1 MREFEMHR
9 PNVSAYQKMQAGMP
23 LLVFLSYVICSTH
36 LIQAQAVFPLPGW
49 FKNNIGR
56 PAADEK
62 SKMVSDYLN
71 SLNKD
76 GKLSL
81 TEADVIRLV
90 LENNLDVVVERYD
103 PRLAFFD
110 IERAYT
116 LFDPKLQFTLSAGRS
131 TTPLPTNFL
140 TGVNSLTDLQHMAN
154 FTFSQLFQTGT
165 QYQIE
170 FDNARQSSNNLR
182 NLVNPLISSSLRATI
197 TQPLL
202 KNFGLLPT
210 TRFIRISRN
219 NRDISEHLFAQK
231 IIDMINLVQNLYW
244 DLVFAREDIKVKQRS
259 LDLATKTNEDNK
271 RQVEIGTLAPI
282 EVVKS
287 ESEIAN
293 RKEDLIVAEF
303 TLKQMEDQM
312 KKLIT
317 SLGDPAQITSSI
329 EPLDPTLSPSA
340 LKDFDLAQAVS
351 YAIEARPEIKQARK
365 QIENGEIDIQYFR
378 NQLLPRADLSVS
390 YGTAALAGPS
400 KVFAP
405 DGTLLP
411 GPVSGLEDNL
421 HTLFRRDFPTYNAQI
436 TVEIPIKNRSGQAD
450 YARASI
456 AKRQAERNLKAL
468 EQRIALEV
476 RNAHTQ
482 LEMNRARIEA
492 TQKARELAE
501 KNLDAEQKKFQLGT
515 STIRFVLEEQRNLAV
530 AQSNELRALVD
541 FTKSK
546 NDLEKAMGKTLEA
559 HSIRIEDAI
568 AGKIEPSKQS
578 LTTPAAGGS

>member
-1 MREFEMHR
+1 M
-9 PNVSAYQKMQAGMP
+9 
-23 LLVFLSYVICSTH
+23 L
-36 LIQAQAVFPLPGW
+36 
-49 FKNNIGR
+49 
-56 PAADEK
+56 
-62 SKMVSDYLN
+62 SDYLN

-81 TEADVIRLV
+81 SEADVIRLV
-90 LENNLDVVVERYD
+90 LENNLDVVVDRYD
-103 PRLAFFD
+103 PRPAFFD

-116 LFDPKLQFTLSAGRS
+116 LFDPKFQVSLSAGRS
-131 TTPLPTNFL
+131 TVPLPTNFI
-140 TGVNSLTDLQHMAN
+140 TGVNSLTDLQHGAN

-165 QYQIE
+165 QYRID
-170 FDNARQSSNNLR
+170 FFNSRQSSNNAR
-182 NLVNPLISSSLRATI
+182 NLINPIIQSSLQATI
-197 TQPLL
+197 IQPLL
-202 KNFGLLPT
+202 KNFGLLPN
-210 TRFIRISRN
+210 TRFIRINRN
-219 NRDISEHLFAQK
+219 NRDISEHLFAQR
-231 IIDMINLVQNLYW
+231 IIDMINQVQNLYW

-317 SLGDPAQITSSI
+317 ALGDPAQITSRI
-329 EPLDPTLSPSA
+329 EPLDSTLSPSA

-365 QIENGEIDIQYFR
+365 QIENGEIDVQYFR

-400 KVFAP
+400 KIFAP

-411 GPVSGLEDNL
+411 GPVSGFEDNL
-421 HTLFRRDFPTYNAQI
+421 HTLFRREFATYNAQI

-456 AKRQAERNLKAL
+456 AKRQLESNLKAL
-468 EQRIALEV
+468 EQV

-546 NDLEKAMGKTLEA
+546 NDLDKAMGKTLEA
-559 HSIRIEDAI
+559 HNIRIEDAI
-568 AGKIEPSKQS
+568 AGKIEPPQKIPG
-578 LTTPAAGGS
+578 TPSAAGGN

>member
-1 MREFEMHR
+1 
-9 PNVSAYQKMQAGMP
+9 MQIRIP
-23 LLVFLSYVICSTH
+23 LLVLFFLIGSNH
-36 LIQAQAVFPLPGW
+36 LIEAQTVFPLPGW
-49 FKNNIGR
+49 FKNNIRR
-56 PAADEK
+56 PPADEK
-62 SKMVSDYLN
+62 SKMLSDYLN

-81 TEADVIRLV
+81 SEADVIRLV
-90 LENNLDVVVERYD
+90 LENNLDVVVDRYD

-110 IERAYT
+110 IQRAYT

-131 TTPLPTNFL
+131 TVPLPTNFI
-140 TGVNSLTDLQHMAN
+140 TGVNSLTDLQHGAS

-165 QYQIE
+165 QYRID
-170 FDNARQSSNNLR
+170 FFNSRQSSNNAR
-182 NLVNPLISSSLRATI
+182 NLINPIIQSSLQATI
-197 TQPLL
+197 IQPLL
-202 KNFGLLPT
+202 KNFGLLPN
-210 TRFIRISRN
+210 TRFIRINRN
-219 NRDISEHLFAQK
+219 NRDISEHLFAQR
-231 IIDMINLVQNLYW
+231 IIDMINQVQNLYW

-259 LDLATKTNEDNK
+259 LDLAVKVNQDTVRE
-271 RQVEIGTLAPI
+271 VEIGTRAPI
-282 EVVKS
+282 EVIKT

-293 RKEDLIVAEF
+293 RREDLIVAQF

-317 SLGDPAQITSSI
+317 SLGDPAQITSGI
-329 EPLDPTLSPSA
+329 EPLDSTLAPSA

-365 QIENGEIDIQYFR
+365 QIENGEIDVQYFR

-400 KVFAP
+400 KIFAP

-411 GPVSGLEDNL
+411 GPVSGFEDNL
-421 HTLFRRDFPTYNAQI
+421 HTLFRREFATYNAQI

-456 AKRQAERNLKAL
+456 AKRQLERNLKAL
-468 EQRIALEV
+468 EQRIALDV

-501 KNLDAEQKKFQLGT
+501 KNLDAEQKKYQLGT
-515 STIRFVLEEQRNLAV
+515 SAIRFVLEEQRNLAV

-546 NDLEKAMGKTLEA
+546 NDLDKAMGKTLEA
-559 HSIRIEDAI
+559 HNIRIEDAI
-568 AGKIEPSKQS
+568 AGKIEPPQKIPG
-578 LTTPAAGGS
+578 TPSAAGGN